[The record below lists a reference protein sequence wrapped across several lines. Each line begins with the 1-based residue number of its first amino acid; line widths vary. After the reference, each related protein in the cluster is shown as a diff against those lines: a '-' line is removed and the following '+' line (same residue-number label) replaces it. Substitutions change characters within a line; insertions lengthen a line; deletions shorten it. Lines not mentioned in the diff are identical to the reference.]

1 MEKHSDVLVIGG
13 GIIGLACA
21 YYLAKAGKNV
31 RYIELKEESHH
42 LEKEPNRVIW
52 YRELEAFL
60 SGHIGTVSL
69 PEGVAA
75 DQTLN

>member
-31 RYIELKEESHH
+31 RL
-42 LEKEPNRVIW
+42 LEQDRIIRV
-52 YRELEAFL
+52 EQ
-60 SGHIGTVSL
+60 SGYSGVTYLRHDGPL
-69 PEGVAA
+69 PGVAVI
-75 DQTLN
+75 LSRLI